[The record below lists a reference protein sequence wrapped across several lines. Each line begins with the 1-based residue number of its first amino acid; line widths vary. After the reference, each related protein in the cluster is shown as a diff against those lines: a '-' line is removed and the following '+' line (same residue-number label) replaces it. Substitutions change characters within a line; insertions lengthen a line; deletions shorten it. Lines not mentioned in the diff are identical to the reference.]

1 MSDQE
6 YLPSSAVL
14 CFENFK
20 ESALYFDR
28 VIPINMGR
36 MRGDRDLGDILMGYP
51 ETIPSAALSHLL
63 DGVEGDTKTYS
74 HANRVMGIF
83 CNSWINLAKQ
93 ATPYATLWTRG
104 LGAENEE
111 DPEDEEKLIAGQYRK
126 LQKAYLEDARCEGSL
141 SIRQIF
147 RNYAASLG
155 FDRFCVVKPSSDDN
169 NGTQTDQSVT
179 LSQLSLIDTSEAE
192 WKQIIE
198 VRKDT
203 QSHRKLSRL
212 RLFMHNNY
220 NERSFA
226 YIEDDLSRRIEEYH
240 QVTKK
245 FGFKTAS
252 SSISMLL
259 DSKALQTSVGAGLI
273 AGLFGG
279 SLAGLSAAAAVEIG
293 KIAINVAERRHE
305 MKDWQAGHDLAY
317 IFETQQRLS

>member
-1 MSDQE
+1 MPDQE
-6 YLPSSAVL
+6 YLPSSTVL
-14 CFENFK
+14 CFDNFK
-20 ESALYFDR
+20 QSALYFDR

-36 MRGDRDLGDILMGYP
+36 MRGDSNLGDVLMGYP
-51 ETIPSAALSHLL
+51 ETIPSAVLSHLI

-74 HANRVMGIF
+74 HATRVMGI
-83 CNSWINLAKQ
+83 CANSWVDLAKQ
-93 ATPYATLWTRG
+93 AMPYATLWTRG
-104 LGAENEE
+104 LQIENEE
-111 DPEDEEKLIAGQYRK
+111 EEEKIIAGQYKK
-126 LQKAYLEDARCEGSL
+126 LQRAYLEDACCEGSP

-155 FDRFCVVKPSSDDN
+155 FDRFCVIGPSSEDYS
-169 NGTQTDQSVT
+169 GTQTDQSIT

-220 NERSFA
+220 NGRSFA
-226 YIEDDLSRRIEEYH
+226 YIQDDLSRRIEEYH

-245 FGFKTAS
+245 FGFKTAG

-279 SLAGLSAAAAVEIG
+279 SLAGLSATAAVEIG